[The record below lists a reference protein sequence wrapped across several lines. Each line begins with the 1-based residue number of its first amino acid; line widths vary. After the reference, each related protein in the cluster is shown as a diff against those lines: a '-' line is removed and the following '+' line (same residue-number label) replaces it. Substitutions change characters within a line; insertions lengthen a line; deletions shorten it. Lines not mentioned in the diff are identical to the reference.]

1 MSDELLAYYNSE
13 LTYLRELGSEFAE
26 TYPKVAGRLRL
37 EADKCDDPHVERLLE
52 GFAFM
57 AARIRHKLDDE
68 FPEITDALL
77 GVLYPHFQRP
87 LPSMAIVQFLLGR
100 EQVKLTEG
108 FTVPRGSRLNT
119 RPVGGTPCSFLT
131 NYPVTLWP
139 IEVESARLDP
149 DRVVHPDKP
158 PDGVALLQIGL
169 RCTGG
174 TTFGELAIDRLRF
187 YLDGTG
193 ALPAILFESLL
204 NDACRV
210 VVRGRLGGDQVDS
223 VVLPSRAIEPVG
235 FDLDEGMFPYPVRSF
250 PGYRLIQEYLAFPE
264 KFLFFDLTGL
274 DRATARGFG
283 ESVDLLFFL
292 KRPPRAVFTVQPE
305 NFRLGSTPVV
315 NLFPQIAEPI
325 ALNQTKAEYRVVP
338 DVHRP
343 MATEVYSIDSVAG
356 TAGYLDEPVQY
367 EPFFSVRHAAEGRG
381 ARAYW
386 YAARRR
392 SLRKDDPGTEVDLSF
407 VDPEFRPTAP
417 AGEMITVRTTCT
429 NRDLPSR
436 LPFGGEQGDFELEGK
451 APVSRVRCLRRPT
464 KTVRPPLGRAS
475 RWPLISH
482 LALNHLS
489 LVDTDEGLDALR
501 EMLRVY
507 DFTDSAVTRQQIAG
521 ITRVSSRRVAGRT
534 GRRVGNV
541 VCLGVEVDLEFDEA
555 NYVGSGAFLLASVLE
570 RFLGLYVS
578 INSFSQLVARTRQ
591 REGILKR
598 WPPRAGERTL
608 L

>member
-1 MSDELLAYYNSE
+1 
-13 LTYLRELGSEFAE
+13 
-26 TYPKVAGRLRL
+26 
-37 EADKCDDPHVERLLE
+37 
-52 GFAFM
+52 
-57 AARIRHKLDDE
+57 
-68 FPEITDALL
+68 
-77 GVLYPHFQRP
+77 
-87 LPSMAIVQFLLGR
+87 MAIVQFLLGR
-100 EQVKLTEG
+100 EQVQLTEG
-108 FTVPRGSRLNT
+108 FTVARGSRLNT
-119 RPVGGTPCSFLT
+119 RPVAGTPCSFLT

-158 PDGVALLQIGL
+158 PDGVALLQIAL

-187 YLDGTG
+187 HLDGTG
-193 ALPAILFESLL
+193 AGPSVLYESLL
-204 NDACRV
+204 NDVCRV
-210 VVRGRLGGDQVDS
+210 VVRGRLGGDRVES

-235 FDLDEGMFPYPVRSF
+235 FGRDEGMFPYPNRSF

-274 DRATARGFG
+274 DRARARGLG
-283 ESVDLLFFL
+283 ESVELLFFL
-292 KRPPRAVFTVQPE
+292 KQPPRAVFTVQPE
-305 NFRLGSTPVV
+305 NFRLGCTPVV
-315 NLFPQIAEPI
+315 NLFSQIAEPI
-325 ALNQTKAEYRVVP
+325 ALNQTKVEYRVVP

-343 MATEVYSIDSVAG
+343 TATEVYSIDSVTG
-356 TAGYLDEPVQY
+356 TAGYLDEPVHY
-367 EPFFSVRHAAEGRG
+367 EPFFSVRHATEGRG
-381 ARAYW
+381 ARAFW
-386 YAARRR
+386 HATRRP
-392 SLRKDDPGTEVDLSF
+392 SSRKDDPGTEVDLSF
-407 VDPEFRPTAP
+407 VDSEFRPTLP
-417 AGEMITVRTTCT
+417 ASAMITVRTTCT

-436 LPFGGEQGDFELEGK
+436 LPFGGAQGDFELEGK

-464 KTVRPPLGRAS
+464 KSARPPLGRTA

-489 LVDTDEGLDALR
+489 LVDSDEGLDALR
-501 EMLRVY
+501 ELLRVY

-521 ITRVSSRRVAGRT
+521 ITGVSSRRVAGRT
-534 GRRVGNV
+534 GRKVGNV
-541 VCLGVEVDLEFDEA
+541 VCLGVEVDLTFDDS

-591 REGILKR
+591 REGILRK